1 MKLDGQTCLIH
12 LVQLP
17 PRKFSGANFLGTY
30 IIKKISQH
38 IFLLFVFSNY
48 FVLIVSF
55 HGVLFYIDMQY
66 DVLANIELDHA
77 SMQHFLFF
85 YSFRLRQNKDVNCMF
100 ALNH

>member
-1 MKLDGQTCLIH
+1 MISKK
-12 LVQLP
+12 LP
-17 PRKFSGANFLGTY
+17 PRKFSGANFLGAY

-38 IFLLFVFSNY
+38 ILFVFSNY